1 MPIACGNTL
10 LTGSNGSVAFKA
22 PGTGGCLLDFS
33 DFNDTANDTIPL
45 PDCSTLVAG
54 DCVQFEAVD
63 GASLDSGVVEGN
75 CYCIENIDADG
86 NATFDGITLQG
97 DGGEASVIGTLTGL
111 ATADGTVTGSSPG
124 ADLTDGV
131 YPAVTL
137 FYHSTNNSQQNG
149 MLGTADVTVAG
160 GVVTAVAVDNPGR
173 EYAVNELLTA
183 NLPGEAG
190 KTSPVFGVE
199 SVAAGQADTEGAHVA
214 MSLCDFMYVCNVKS
228 FSLNLDR
235 EQLDSTALMCDC
247 TASGTGCFAPFK
259 TYQGGYIDGT
269 GSIEVMFS
277 EDQNSISGRF
287 ITGSLLKDQAGAEVR
302 LYINTVC
309 DSNGN
314 IDEEASIY
322 LEAPITILGFSL
334 NVAPDEITT
343 ATINFALSGQPT
355 HFG

>member
-33 DFNDTANDTIPL
+33 DFNDTTGNTVPL
-45 PDCSTLVAG
+45 PDCSQLVVG
-54 DCVQFEAVD
+54 DCVQFEEVG
-63 GASLDSGVVEGN
+63 GANLDSGLEEGQ
-75 CYCIENIDADG
+75 CYCIENINDDG
-86 NATFDGITLQG
+86 EATFEGVTLSG
-97 DGGEASVIGTLTGL
+97 DGGEASVAGTITALT
-111 ATADGTVTGSSPG
+111 TADGTVTGADPG
-124 ADLTDGV
+124 SDLTDGV
-131 YPAVTL
+131 YNNTPL
-137 FYHSTNNSQQNG
+137 FYHSTNNSGAQGQFAQ
-149 MLGTADVTVAG
+149 ADITVSG
-160 GVVTAVAVDNPGR
+160 GVVTAVAIDNPGR
-173 EYAVNELLTA
+173 EYQANELLTA
-183 NLPGEAG
+183 NIPGDPG
-190 KTSPVFGVE
+190 KSNPILGVE
-199 SVAAGQADTEGAHVA
+199 TVAAGQADTEGGHIA

-235 EQLDSTALMCDC
+235 EQLDSTSLMCEC
-247 TASGTGCFAPFK
+247 LSEGTGCFAPFK

-269 GSIEVMFS
+269 GTIEVMFS

-309 DSNGN
+309 DANGN
-314 IDEEASIY
+314 VDEEASIY

-334 NVAPDEITT
+334 NVSPDEITT
-343 ATINFALSGQPT
+343 ASINFALSGQPT

>member
-22 PGTGGCLLDFS
+22 PGTGGCLQDFS
-33 DFNDTANDTIPL
+33 DFDATSDTVQL
-45 PDCSTLVAG
+45 PECTQLVPG
-54 DCVQFEAVD
+54 DCVQFEEVD
-63 GASLDSGVVEGN
+63 GATLDTAFDEGQ
-75 CYCIENIDADG
+75 CYCIESINED
-86 NATFDGITLQG
+86 NEATFEGVTPNG
-97 DGGEASVIGTLTGL
+97 DGGEASVPGTI
-111 ATADGTVTGSSPG
+111 TAIAIADAGS
-124 ADLTDGV
+124 DLTNGTYNNV
-131 YPAVTL
+131 PL
-137 FYHSTNNSQQNG
+137 FYHSTNSTQARGQYA
-149 MLGTADVTVAG
+149 TADITVAG
-160 GVVTAVAVDNPGR
+160 GVVTAVTIDNPGQH
-173 EYAVNELLTA
+173 YAVDEVLSA
-183 NLPGEAG
+183 NIAGEAS
-190 KTSPVFGVE
+190 K
-199 SVAAGQADTEGAHVA
+199 VAPEFTVSTVADGRGDSNGHIS

-235 EQLDSTALMCDC
+235 EQLDSTSLMCEC
-247 TASGTGCFAPFK
+247 SAQGTGCFAPFK

-269 GSIEVMFS
+269 GTIEVMFT
-277 EDQNSISGRF
+277 EDQSSISGRF

-309 DSNGN
+309 DANGN

-334 NVAPDEITT
+334 NVSPDEITT

>member
-22 PGTGGCLLDFS
+22 PGTGGCLQDFS
-33 DFNDTANDTIPL
+33 DFDAASDVVQL
-45 PDCSTLVAG
+45 PECTQLVPG
-54 DCVQFEAVD
+54 DCVQFTEVN
-63 GASLDSGVVEGN
+63 GANLDSAFDEGQ
-75 CYCIENIDADG
+75 CYCIESINED
-86 NATFDGITLQG
+86 NEATFDGVNALTG
-97 DGGEASVIGTLTGL
+97 DGGEASVPGTIT
-111 ATADGTVTGSSPG
+111 AIAIADGGS
-124 ADLTDGV
+124 DLTTGTYNNV
-131 YPAVTL
+131 PLY
-137 FYHSTNNSQQNG
+137 YHSTNNTQERGQYA
-149 MLGTADVTVAG
+149 TADITVAG
-160 GVVTAVAVDNPGR
+160 GVVTAVVIDNPGQH
-173 EYAVNELLTA
+173 YAQGEVLSA
-183 NLPGEAG
+183 NIAGEAS
-190 KTSPVFGVE
+190 K
-199 SVAAGQADTEGAHVA
+199 VAPQFTVSTVADGRGDSTGHIE

-235 EQLDSTALMCDC
+235 EQLDSTSLMCEC
-247 TASGTGCFAPFK
+247 AAQGTGCFAPFK

-269 GSIEVMFS
+269 GTIEVMFT
-277 EDQNSISGRF
+277 EDQSSISGRF

-334 NVAPDEITT
+334 NVSPDEITT

>member
-10 LTGSNGSVAFKA
+10 LTGSNGSVAFKS

-33 DFNDTANDTIPL
+33 DFNDTTGDTIPL
-45 PDCSTLVAG
+45 PECHQLVVG
-54 DCVQFEAVD
+54 DCVQFEEVA
-63 GASLDSGVVEGN
+63 GANLDSGLEEGE
-75 CYCIENIDADG
+75 CYCITNINDD
-86 NATFDGITLQG
+86 NEATFDGVTLAG
-97 DGGEASVIGTLTGL
+97 DGGEASVPGTITALTTTTG
-111 ATADGTVTGSSPG
+111 DVTGADPG
-124 ADLTDGV
+124 SDLTDGV
-131 YPAVTL
+131 YANTKL
-137 FYHSTNNSQQNG
+137 FYSTENNSAAQGQFA
-149 MLGTADVTVAG
+149 TADITVTG

-173 EYAVNELLTA
+173 EYQANELLSA
-183 NLPGEAG
+183 SIPGDPG
-190 KTSPVFGVE
+190 KSNPVFGVE
-199 SVAAGQADTEGAHVA
+199 TVADGQADTEGAHIA

-235 EQLDSTALMCDC
+235 EQLDSTSLMCECIND
-247 TASGTGCFAPFK
+247 GTGCFAPFK

-269 GSIEVMFS
+269 GSIEVMFT

-309 DSNGN
+309 DANGN
-314 IDEEASIY
+314 IDEDASIY

-334 NVAPDEITT
+334 NVSPDEITT

>member
-33 DFNDTANDTIPL
+33 DFNDTTGNTVPL
-45 PDCSTLVAG
+45 PDCSQLVVG
-54 DCVQFEAVD
+54 DCVQFEEVG
-63 GASLDSGVVEGN
+63 GANLDSGLEEGG
-75 CYCIENIDADG
+75 CYCIESINDDG
-86 NATFDGITLQG
+86 EAVFEGVTIAG
-97 DGGEASVIGTLTGL
+97 DGGEASVAGTITALT
-111 ATADGTVTGSSPG
+111 TDSSTVTGADPG
-124 ADLTDGV
+124 ADLTDGQ
-131 YPAVTL
+131 YNNQTL
-137 FYHSTNNSQQNG
+137 FYHSSNNSAQQGVNAQ
-149 MLGTADVTVAG
+149 ADITVSG
-160 GVVTAVAVDNPGR
+160 GVVTAVVVDNAGR
-173 EYAVNELLTA
+173 EYLADELLSA
-183 NLPGEAG
+183 NIPGGPG
-190 KTSPVFGVE
+190 KSNPIIGVQT
-199 SVAAGQADTEGAHVA
+199 VAAGQADTEGGHIA

-235 EQLDSTALMCDC
+235 EQLDSTSLMCEC
-247 TASGTGCFAPFK
+247 LSEGTGCFAPFK

-269 GSIEVMFS
+269 GTIEVMFS

-309 DSNGN
+309 DANGN
-314 IDEEASIY
+314 VDEEASIY

-334 NVAPDEITT
+334 NVSPDEITT
-343 ATINFALSGQPT
+343 ASINFALSGQPT